1 MKHLISKILK
11 EVEEEKLTS
20 LQENLLGYISTVGIL
35 DTIKMVGDINNF
47 NKILPGYFDKN
58 SHKIDLINE
67 LVNNIDPYND
77 IYFNNIIGRDFY
89 LDSDDVYDSGD
100 YDSGDGHTFEEY
112 IISVGDGSV
121 RVNTYE
127 FDEDGNMFDDSAGY
141 YFLPLKK
148 LSDDLLNLVFESLVS
163 YYLL

>member
-20 LQENLLGYISTVGIL
+20 LQENLLGYISTVGVL
-35 DTIKMVGDINNF
+35 DTIKMVGDIDNF

-77 IYFNNIIGRDFY
+77 IYFNNIGGDFY
-89 LDSDDVYDSGD
+89 LGSDDA
-100 YDSGDGHTFEEY
+100 YDSGDGHTFQEY

-127 FDEDGNMFDDSAGY
+127 FDEDGNMFDDSAGF

>member
-1 MKHLISKILK
+1 MKHIIKKILK

-35 DTIKMVGDINNF
+35 DTIKMVGDIDNF

-77 IYFNNIIGRDFY
+77 IYFNNIGGDFY
-89 LDSDDVYDSGD
+89 LGSDDA
-100 YDSGDGHTFEEY
+100 YDSGDGHTFQEY

-127 FDEDGNMFDDSAGY
+127 FDEDGNMFDDSTGF

-148 LSDDLLNLVFESLVS
+148 LSDDLLNLVFESFVS